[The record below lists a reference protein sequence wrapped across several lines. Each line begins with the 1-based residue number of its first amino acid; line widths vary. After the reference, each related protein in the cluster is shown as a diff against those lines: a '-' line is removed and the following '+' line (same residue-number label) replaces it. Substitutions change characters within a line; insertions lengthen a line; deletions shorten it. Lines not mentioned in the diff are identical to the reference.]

1 MAAAVAASRS
11 KHERGE
17 SGAGTEKRRSR
28 SITEKQRNSRERK
41 GGGERASYGA
51 LAAGWLWAPP
61 VNKPESRGVH
71 QRGGMQAKRKGC
83 EGESSSSDAVPVGG
97 EIVGVKVVQPHV
109 SLLGARHKDG
119 AIGAEGDCGRA
130 EWIRWGGMVGRGR
143 RAGGGEQRAR
153 GVGSSSAC
161 LPGCL
166 PAFLPSCLLGSPFS
180 PPPPS
185 TPHLPPH
192 PLTTP
197 SRPPACPPPQ
207 RTRVDRTEVPARVG
221 KLLCK
226 HFVEEARLE
235 VARLGVGGGDRGR
248 VLPAPNEHVV
258 EDGRQRGAVDGRR
271 RLVLLEHLERLLGVS
286 GVGGGWSE

>member
-1 MAAAVAASRS
+1 MRRGKQEGCRLAAEGGCAAGRAGGAAELRPRGGAHPALLMAAAVAASRS

-166 PAFLPSCLLGSPFS
+166 PACLPACLA
-180 PPPPS
+180 PPS
-185 TPHLPPH
+185 HHHPHQPPTYPHTP
-192 PLTTP
+192 
-197 SRPPACPPPQ
+197 
-207 RTRVDRTEVPARVG
+207 
-221 KLLCK
+221 
-226 HFVEEARLE
+226 
-235 VARLGVGGGDRGR
+235 
-248 VLPAPNEHVV
+248 
-258 EDGRQRGAVDGRR
+258 
-271 RLVLLEHLERLLGVS
+271 
-286 GVGGGWSE
+286 